1 MNQFPQMAFFQ
12 TLVLLW
18 IGVCLGC
25 QNASLSGQQERPP
38 RPVSVITLTQTDPG
52 QALRLTGSV
61 GSWKHENVGFE
72 VAGRIRCV
80 VEPGTDVQGR
90 GFDENDEQI
99 SEGDVLGELDD
110 RKYRLGVKVA
120 QAQLQA
126 ARDQVEATRA
136 VLEKVM
142 PQQLA
147 EAEAALD
154 LATKQFHRLD
164 ALVKDESAPVVKR
177 DEAEMTFKAAQAK
190 VQQVRAG
197 MVAKQAELAAHQSQ
211 VQQAEEALEKATMD
225 LDDCQLIAPFRGEV
239 AAVHGIRGGMVAAG
253 TPVVTLVMM
262 DPLKVEI
269 AVSAEKDRQLNFND
283 IVTLHVPGFD
293 EPLDGYVYMK
303 NTAADPLTRTFITT
317 ILVRNR
323 RTQVHVPDDP
333 EADKLPRTENLW
345 RLMLEEEG
353 KPGPYFVEVGSL
365 YQDDEGYFVWK
376 AEELTFRQLR
386 ADFDPVIRIRKVRV
400 RPGLRR
406 VPLLNVYTFR
416 ELVDAGD
423 LNPATDLL
431 ASKLPNGLKDGD
443 TVFFSRERWVLR
455 PGDLVEVSIDD
466 DNTHSGFYVPMK
478 SILQEVDKHF
488 VFVVG
493 PNSKGVTPAEKVE
506 VKVFQA
512 VGEFRRIAS
521 VEPDQL
527 TEGSQVVL
535 EGAHYL
541 VPGEPVNVYEIRE
554 VAP

>member
-1 MNQFPQMAFFQ
+1 
-12 TLVLLW
+12 
-18 IGVCLGC
+18 
-25 QNASLSGQQERPP
+25 
-38 RPVSVITLTQTDPG
+38 
-52 QALRLTGSV
+52 
-61 GSWKHENVGFE
+61 
-72 VAGRIRCV
+72 
-80 VEPGTDVQGR
+80 
-90 GFDENDEQI
+90 
-99 SEGDVLGELDD
+99 
-110 RKYRLGVKVA
+110 
-120 QAQLQA
+120 
-126 ARDQVEATRA
+126 
-136 VLEKVM
+136 M

-147 EAEAALD
+147 EAEAASE
-154 LATKQFHRLD
+154 LATKQFQRLD

-177 DEAEMTFKAAQAK
+177 DEAEMAFKAAQAK

-211 VQQAEEALEKATMD
+211 VRQAEEGVEKATMD
-225 LDDCQLIAPFRGEV
+225 LDDCKLIAPFRGEI

-283 IVTLHVPGFD
+283 IVTVHVPGFD

-303 NTAADPLTRTFITT
+303 STSADPTTRTFKTT

-323 RTQVHVPDDP
+323 RMQVHVPDDP

-376 AEELTFRQLR
+376 AEELTFQQLR

-400 RPGLRR
+400 KPGPSR

-431 ASKLPNGLKDGD
+431 ASKLPDGLKDGEK
-443 TVFFSRERWVLR
+443 VFFARERWVLR

-466 DNTHSGFYVPMK
+466 DNARSGFYVPTK
-478 SILQEVDKHF
+478 SILQEDDRHF
-488 VFVVG
+488 VFAAR
-493 PNSKGVTPAEKVE
+493 PNTDGVAKAEKME

-512 VGEFRRIAS
+512 VGEFRRIES

-541 VPGEPVNVYEIRE
+541 VPGEPVNVYEVRE
-554 VAP
+554 VQP